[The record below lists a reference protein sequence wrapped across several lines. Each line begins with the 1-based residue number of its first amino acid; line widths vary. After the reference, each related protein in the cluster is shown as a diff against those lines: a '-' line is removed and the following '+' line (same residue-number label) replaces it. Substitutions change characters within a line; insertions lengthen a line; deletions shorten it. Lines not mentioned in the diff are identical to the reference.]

1 MLEIHLADDLSE
13 HFINVRAMLG
23 TGLNERTAPYLGQ
36 SLQKIQQCQCVTF
49 NKIDFMFSKHYSPC
63 PQQLELHVDALSRPC
78 CPLIKSA
85 PAIKSKFFMCG
96 MFFSATHLLS
106 PIINWS
112 LNSDCFSCR
121 IYTTEIIFVD

>member
-49 NKIDFMFSKHYSPC
+49 NKIDFMCSN
-63 PQQLELHVDALSRPC
+63 
-78 CPLIKSA
+78 
-85 PAIKSKFFMCG
+85 
-96 MFFSATHLLS
+96 THHA
-106 PIINWS
+106 
-112 LNSDCFSCR
+112 LNSWNF
-121 IYTTEIIFVD
+121 TLML